1 MIYVIYRNDPSE
13 IKYEL
18 KDGMK
23 AIQNRNIMSAIYG
36 DTYLY
41 PDILRDAKANG
52 YDTVGIYQARRHLS
66 HKDTDAIL
74 TEDSITDKD
83 SVYHS
88 WYWIG
93 GLNDFGTNLGLWV
106 NSHPQYRNLLFEAC
120 DIVCRK
126 FPEYRQTVSNMQW
139 SNLLFVHNMFI
150 MPTHDFELYV
160 NWLQTIF
167 AELNLPMDASD
178 KPASLLAERLFTIY
192 VMHNYPEKYQKYVSA
207 TCYDKETGEIK
218 PCYNGVAD

>member
-1 MIYVIYRNDPSE
+1 MIYTIYRKDPSE
-13 IKYEL
+13 IKYIL
-18 KDGMK
+18 PDGFK
-23 AIQNRNIMSAIYG
+23 AIQNTSKMSDVFG

-41 PDILRDAKANG
+41 PAILNDAKTNG
-52 YDTVGIYQARRHLS
+52 YEMVGIYQARRHLS

-83 SVYHS
+83 SVYHT

-93 GLNDFGTNLGLWV
+93 GMNDFGTNLGLWV

-120 DIVCRK
+120 DVVCRK
-126 FPEYRQTVSNMQW
+126 FPEYRQTVNNMQW

-167 AELNLPMDASD
+167 AELNLPLDATD

-192 VMHNYPEKYQKYVSA
+192 VMHNYPDKYQKYVSA
-207 TCYDKETGEIK
+207 TCYDKETGKIK